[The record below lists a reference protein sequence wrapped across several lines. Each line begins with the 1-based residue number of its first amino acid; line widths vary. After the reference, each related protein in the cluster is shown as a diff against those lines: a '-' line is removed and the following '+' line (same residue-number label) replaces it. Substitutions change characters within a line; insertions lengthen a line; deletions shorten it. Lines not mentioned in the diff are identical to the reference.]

1 MDKGDKDMTKQYRIP
16 KRFIEDHDSR
26 DCLRDANNEIIN
38 VDAVIVRTNKKHYIV
53 ALTDAQAAELLS
65 DANHYK
71 DLAGWDG
78 MSLVVSAQATYN
90 ALIKQGMQP
99 ITKCFKFIY

>member
-1 MDKGDKDMTKQYRIP
+1 MTKQYRIP

-26 DCLRDANNEIIN
+26 DCLRDANDEIIN
-38 VDAVIVRTNKKHYIV
+38 MSAVVVRRNKKHYVV

-65 DANHYK
+65 DANYYK
-71 DLAGWDG
+71 DLGSELGFEG
-78 MSLVVSAQATYN
+78 MSLVSSARATYD

-99 ITKCFKFIY
+99 IKKIRFVY

>member
-1 MDKGDKDMTKQYRIP
+1 MTKQYRIP

-38 VDAVIVRTNKKHYIV
+38 IDAVIERTNKKHYIV
-53 ALTDAQAAELLS
+53 ALTDAQAKELLS
-65 DANHYK
+65 DADYYK
-71 DLAGWDG
+71 GLGSDLGYQG

-90 ALIKQGMQP
+90 ALVKQGLAP
-99 ITKCFKFIY
+99 IKDIEFIY

>member
-1 MDKGDKDMTKQYRIP
+1 MTKQYRIP

-26 DCLRDANNEIIN
+26 DCLRDESNEIIN

-71 DLAGWDG
+71 DLGAELGFEG
-78 MSLVVSAQATYN
+78 MSLVSSARATYD

-99 ITKCFKFIY
+99 ITKRIKFIY